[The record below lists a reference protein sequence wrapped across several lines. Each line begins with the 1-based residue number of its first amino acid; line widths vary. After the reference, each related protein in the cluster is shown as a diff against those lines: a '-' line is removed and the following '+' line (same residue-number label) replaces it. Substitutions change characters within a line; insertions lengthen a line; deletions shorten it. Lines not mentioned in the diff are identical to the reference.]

1 MMTDTLII
9 LVSITFFAA
18 IINGAIGYGFSSTTV
33 PVALL
38 FYTNRIL
45 NPALVLIEVV
55 INIYVTIIN
64 FRSIPR
70 VWRRVL
76 PILLGLAPGVLV
88 GSLLLSQVH
97 TGWLK
102 LGTFMVLLPLIL
114 IQAAGIRRPIQSVW
128 KFGIPF
134 GSVAGVLYSLTT
146 ISGPLLAVKLNNQGY
161 VKQDFRAAIGLIRIS
176 LSSLTAVSYYFL
188 GMYQAESFQL
198 LQAIVPG
205 VLIGIPLGA
214 FLIRNMEPE
223 TFRRVCMSVDAW
235 LVGFG
240 LSRVLIELKLAASPM
255 AYGVLVGVVIIDA
268 YLLYLF
274 FTKQKVSLLKK
285 GKTRTLGET
294 Q

>member
-9 LVSITFFAA
+9 MVSITFFAA

-161 VKQDFRAAIGLIRIS
+161 VKQDFRAAIGLIRLS

-214 FLIRNMEPE
+214 FLIRKMEPE

-240 LSRVLIELKLAASPM
+240 LSRVLIELNLAASPM
-255 AYGVLVGVVIIDA
+255 AFSVLVGVVIIDA

-274 FTKQKVSLLKK
+274 FTKQKISLLKK
-285 GKTRTLGET
+285 GKTRTVGET